1 MRLTVTSH
9 LTLDGVTQ
17 SNGKPSLQVD
27 SRLTEGWQTASAG
40 TLTGGVAPA
49 WRHPCRFVAL
59 PLAHAFC
66 TAASYLAAPAE

>member
-9 LTLDGVTQ
+9 LTLDGVIQ

-40 TLTGGVAPA
+40 TLTGGLLLLGGT
-49 WRHPCRFVAL
+49 PCRFVAL

-66 TAASYLAAPAE
+66 TAAYLAAPAE